1 MNIEKVRK
9 EAEEMLLERLHD
21 YSKIEVKC
29 WVYHSESR
37 IRNGNEPF
45 TFENYSY
52 CLGKDVPLD
61 YIKWDLIDVS
71 DIGGKEKAIEVVIRW
86 YSLLIIY

>member
-1 MNIEKVRK
+1 MSIEKVRQQ
-9 EAEEMLLERLHD
+9 AEEMLSHRMND
-21 YSKIEVKC
+21 YSKIKVKC
-29 WVYHSESR
+29 WAYHSESR

-45 TFENYSY
+45 TFENYSH

-71 DIGGKEKAIEVVIRW
+71 DIGGKEKAIEVVNRW
-86 YSLLIIY
+86 YS

>member
-1 MNIEKVRK
+1 MTIEEVRQQ
-9 EAEEMLLERLHD
+9 AEEMLSRRMND

-37 IRNGNEPF
+37 VRNGNPPF
-45 TFENYSY
+45 TFKNYSH

-71 DIGGKEKAIEVVIRW
+71 DIGGKEKAIEVVNRW
-86 YSLLIIY
+86 YS

>member
-1 MNIEKVRK
+1 MSIEEVRQQAEKMLSRRMN
-9 EAEEMLLERLHD
+9 D

-37 IRNGNEPF
+37 VRNGNEPF
-45 TFENYSY
+45 TFSNYSH

-71 DIGGKEKAIEVVIRW
+71 DIGGKEKAIEVVNRW
-86 YSLLIIY
+86 YN